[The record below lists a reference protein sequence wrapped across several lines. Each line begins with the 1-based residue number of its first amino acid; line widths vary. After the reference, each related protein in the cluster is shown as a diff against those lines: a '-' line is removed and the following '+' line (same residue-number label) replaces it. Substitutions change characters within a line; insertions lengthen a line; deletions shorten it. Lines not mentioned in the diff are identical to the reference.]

1 MPKDNIDY
9 SNTII
14 YKIYCKDDS
23 ITDIYVGHTTN
34 FNVRKYQHK
43 NACNNCKINTKI
55 YNSIRANGGWDNWD
69 MVEIA
74 KYNCKDSTEAR
85 IKEQYHY
92 EQLKASLNSCPPY
105 VDSNKFYCET
115 CDIQSTNLTQYNNHI
130 KSNSHLKKIEETE
143 SNDDEI
149 VNTQNSD
156 DIETIHTQNI
166 SEKFNCEVCNY
177 STYVKYN
184 YKLHVNTKKHKNNV
198 LSTNDNETQGN
209 SSKKFECDICH
220 KNYNDRTGLWKH
232 KKKCCKKDDE
242 INEISDKELMMMI
255 IKQNAEL
262 IKENSEIKNMMLKFM
277 ELGIKNTTN
286 CNNVTI
292 DSNSIN
298 NNI

>member
-14 YKIYCKDDS
+14 YKIYCKDDA

-92 EQLKASLNSCPPY
+92 EELKASLNSCPPY

-130 KSNSHLKKIEETE
+130 KSNLHLKKIEETE
-143 SNDDEI
+143 SNDDEM
-149 VNTQNSD
+149 VNTQ
-156 DIETIHTQNI
+156 II
-166 SEKFNCEVCNY
+166 
-177 STYVKYN
+177 
-184 YKLHVNTKKHKNNV
+184 
-198 LSTNDNETQGN
+198 
-209 SSKKFECDICH
+209 SKKYSCVLCEYTTCKKSNYDAHLTTSKHLNRTIMNDSEH
-220 KNYNDRTGLWKH
+220 KTNQNKPTHMYVCEKCNKEYKARNSLWYHEKN
-232 KKKCCKKDDE
+232 CCKKDDK
-242 INEISDKELMMMI
+242 INETSDKELIIML